1 MPVSNCCFPNLAI
14 SVSLSFL
21 LAKGIDCMVEWSGS
35 RWLANVLIRVLS
47 FYGMMS
53 FEFYCVQ
60 EWIADKILQGLVKH
74 FGNAGA
80 DLCLFVAVTV
90 CGCAL
95 FFLNKAVLWCFDS
108 IGGRRKR
115 MADKAGRKRYEK
127 AIFIDIQSFHRSCFA
142 VCRDGKFSLI
152 SL

>member
-115 MADKAGRKRYEK
+115 MADKAGEET
-127 AIFIDIQSFHRSCFA
+127 I
-142 VCRDGKFSLI
+142 
-152 SL
+152 